1 MILQTTALSKR
12 YGPIVAVDSIDLA
25 IEEGTAYGLLGPNG
39 SGKTTTLGIVMSV
52 LKADSGSFK
61 WFGTDPDHN
70 TYNQIGCLLEVP
82 NFLQYL
88 SLRKNLEVIARIRE
102 VDITEIDRVL
112 AETLLL
118 ERGNSRFDTL
128 SLGMKQ
134 RLAIAATLLGDP
146 GVLVLDE
153 PANGLDPEGIAEVRN
168 LILRQR
174 EAGKTII
181 MASHIL
187 DEVEKVCTHV
197 GVLKKGKVIASG
209 KVDELLKTDNV
220 IIIGTDRPVDLK
232 EALLDAGII
241 RSATLSGSSLEVIPT
256 EGHDSAAINRL
267 AYEKGITISELRV
280 RKSTLEEQFLE
291 LVKK

>member
-1 MILQTTALSKR
+1 M
-12 YGPIVAVDSIDLA
+12 
-25 IEEGTAYGLLGPNG
+25 
-39 SGKTTTLGIVMSV
+39 
-52 LKADSGSFK
+52 
-61 WFGTDPDHN
+61 
-70 TYNQIGCLLEVP
+70 
-82 NFLQYL
+82 
-88 SLRKNLEVIARIRE
+88 
-102 VDITEIDRVL
+102 
-112 AETLLL
+112 
-118 ERGNSRFDTL
+118 
-128 SLGMKQ
+128 
-134 RLAIAATLLGDP
+134 
-146 GVLVLDE
+146 
-153 PANGLDPEGIAEVRN
+153 
-168 LILRQR
+168 
-174 EAGKTII
+174 
-181 MASHIL
+181 
-187 DEVEKVCTHV
+187 EKVCTHV